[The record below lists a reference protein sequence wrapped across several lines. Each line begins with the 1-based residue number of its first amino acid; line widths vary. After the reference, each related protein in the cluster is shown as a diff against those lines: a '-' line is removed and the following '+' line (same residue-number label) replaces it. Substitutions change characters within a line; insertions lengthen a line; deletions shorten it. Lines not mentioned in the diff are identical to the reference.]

1 MPLRAP
7 VVDPFLPKVHA
18 ETGMLY
24 GYELVT
30 LATGFTDFRYP
41 HGCFWSRLL
50 GVRRAWA
57 LEQEKPGLQPA
68 LAGSA

>member
-1 MPLRAP
+1 
-7 VVDPFLPKVHA
+7 
-18 ETGMLY
+18 MLY